1 MSRDVGERTHIGQRL
16 RDRYRIVGELGS
28 GALGTVWAA
37 EDQVTAQRVAV
48 RFLPRAFAA
57 VPNVVRAVR
66 SMGRSIATVSAGHPG
81 LVRVL
86 ELGEAESGQPFAV
99 MELLEGRRLSDF
111 MGAGKAL
118 DVGRARRWALALGGA
133 VERLHNTGLAH
144 GRLRPRNVMVF
155 PDGRVKLMDVEVVG
169 LLDTSTPPNVLD
181 LDLSPAEYLSPE
193 QIRRAPVTEKTDI
206 YAFATIVYEMFAGA
220 PPFEAAT
227 RDAVIAKHLTE
238 PPPPMSRRHALGA
251 AERTVMQ
258 ALEKDPELRPWMSDL
273 LNGLSEETNVRE
285 IRGWN
290 RTAAIV
296 GGGAL
301 AASIAA
307 LGIWMLLGSRQPA
320 AHSAAQPASPRA
332 EQAPVAGRAIAS
344 APTNAPPAPR
354 RTESAANPSA
364 PAMGSAPPTVVTPA
378 TVAAPARTPTPT
390 PSAEARV
397 ALAPAAPV
405 SPAKE
410 PREPVK
416 ATPPAAPSPPMVAS
430 VRSGSLASAPVL
442 AEVQS
447 HRRTYRVGWLDSGQA
462 TAQYQQVVKQALV
475 GYPREVAFEYRS
487 ADGVTARLQDLAAEL
502 VQLKVDVV
510 FAVGNQAIQA
520 AKQATT
526 TIPIV
531 MLGSDAVRP
540 DESNANMTGVT
551 YSSAELARSWLSLLK
566 EIRPV
571 SRVAVVSGSDPAS
584 RAELTNLQTAAANA
598 GAKIQPYGVQ
608 EGDALG
614 GLFAGPPAERA
625 EAIIVPGGPLTLA
638 QLSRIVDLAAR
649 AKVPTI
655 YGSSEFVEAGGLLA
669 YGPSTPAMYRRAG
682 AYIGKIL
689 GPTNPRDLPIEQP
702 SRFELVVN
710 LKTAR
715 ALGLTLPSSLVL
727 RADRVLQ

>member
-364 PAMGSAPPTVVTPA
+364 PAMGSAPPTAVTPA

-430 VRSGSLASAPVL
+430 VRSGSLGSAPVL